1 MKTVVSLSLLL
12 VLTTLSAVAQLT
24 ISGTVKLPDGSAPRD
39 AQVWLGSPAPSPTE
53 KKSFV
58 RVIDGKFSIS
68 ASRAGL
74 YRLSV
79 SAPNAQTVEAPVLIS
94 EADNSLKVEV
104 ALVSIFPTDIQ
115 SVRIHF
121 GKSASEMTKEADGS
135 YSFVATAS
143 ADTLAY
149 QLELNETGHTHNGM
163 QSDYFVY
170 DGGGDFYS
178 VLRVKAGSQVKIVF
192 DPKKA
197 LRSPD
202 GAVATVNW
210 GSPFLTRFS
219 ELSERSEQA
228 RRNAI
233 KAYIQAQQTKQPFA
247 GYDYG
252 TFKKEL
258 ETTSSNPTEKLE
270 MRQFAAITL
279 IGLPFIALDKA
290 FAANALALVP
300 PNSPMWAIA
309 PNSPSQLA
317 QLLYGEDL
325 KKTMDLLDS
334 FRLQNADR
342 KVQAM
347 ALSTMGQ
354 IAAFTNDKE
363 KGRLIYN
370 ELKAKFSDMRELEYV
385 MSQLNPDKAIQV
397 GNPVPDFEIKLLS
410 GESVSR
416 QSMFGKFYLIDFW
429 AVWCGPCIGEMPKLH
444 EAYEKFKGKKGF
456 EVLSL
461 SFDRSPDDIAK
472 FRAEKFPMP
481 WLHTFVEGGFK
492 NELSKRFE
500 VMGIP
505 KPILVDDKG
514 NIVATESDLRGENL
528 DKTLA
533 KHLDA
538 PRN

>member
-1 MKTVVSLSLLL
+1 MKTIASLALSL
-12 VLTTLSAVAQLT
+12 VLTTLSAVAQYT

-39 AQVWLGSPAPSPTE
+39 AQVSLGSPAPSPTE

-68 ASRAGL
+68 ASKAGL

-94 EADNSLKVEV
+94 EGDNSLKVEV

-115 SVRIHF
+115 SVKIHI

-135 YSFVATAS
+135 YAFVATAS

-149 QLELNETGHTHNGM
+149 QLELNEQQHTHNGT
-163 QSDYFVY
+163 QSHYFVY

-192 DPKKA
+192 DPKKN

-202 GAVATVNW
+202 GSVATVNW

-233 KAYIQAQQTKQPFA
+233 KAYIQAQQTKQPFS

-252 TFKKEL
+252 AFKKEL
-258 ETTSSNPTEKLE
+258 ETMSSNPTEKLE

-279 IGLPFIALDKA
+279 IGLPFIAPDKA

-325 KKTMDLLDS
+325 EKTMDLLDS
-334 FRLQNADR
+334 FRLQNTDR

-363 KGRLIYN
+363 KGRLIHS
-370 ELKAKFSDMRELEYV
+370 ELKAKFSDMREVEYV

-397 GNPVPDFEIKLLS
+397 GNPVPEFEIKLLS
-410 GESVSR
+410 GETVSR
-416 QSMFGKFYLIDFW
+416 KSMLGKFYMIDFW

-444 EAYEKFKGKKGF
+444 EAYEKFKGKKDF
-456 EVLSL
+456 ELLSL

-472 FRAEKFPMP
+472 FRAEKFQMP